1 MSDLSGLSD
10 SQLERFQRHL
20 SLSGFGPEPQQRLLD
35 SRVLVIGAGGL
46 GAPVLTYLAAAGVG
60 RLEIVDDDVVDR
72 SNLHRQVI
80 HAEER
85 IGEPKTASA
94 AGVMRGLHPEV
105 DVVEHRCRITPDNAL
120 DLVRDVDLVIDGSD
134 NFLTR
139 YVVSD
144 AAEILGKP
152 VVYGAILRFSG
163 QVSVFWA
170 GRGPTYRDL
179 YPELPDPREVPTCAE
194 AGVLGVLPGVV
205 GTLMATEAI
214 KVLTGIGEPLLGR
227 ILFFDALA
235 ASFRE
240 LALAPDP
247 GRARVEE
254 VGADLGPLLETASAC
269 AVGGGESGAA
279 GSSAAAGGD
288 GEAGGDAGN
297 GAEAGTGV
305 DAGTG
310 TTTAGTDADAGA
322 EISPAR
328 LRELLSGAPG
338 GTAVRLLDVR
348 EGWEHRLGAIPDA
361 LHVPLGGIVESGGD
375 LPALEPLGLGEDA
388 DVVVVYCKAGVRS
401 RRAQD
406 VLRER
411 YPQARL
417 LSLAGGYDAWSRG

>member
-60 RLEIVDDDVVDR
+60 RIEIVDDDVVDR

-105 DVVEHRCRITPDNAL
+105 DVVEHRCRITPGNAL
-120 DLVRDVDLVIDGSD
+120 ELMREADLVIDGSD

-144 AAEILGKP
+144 AAEILRKP
-152 VVYGAILRFSG
+152 VVHGAILRFSG

-170 GRGPTYRDL
+170 GRGPTYRDM
-179 YPELPDPREVPTCAE
+179 YPELPDPSEIPTCAE

-214 KVLTGIGEPLLGR
+214 KVLTGVGEPLIGR
-227 ILFFDALA
+227 VLFFDALK

-240 LALAPDP
+240 LRLEPDP
-247 GRARVEE
+247 GRRPVKE
-254 VGADLGPLLETASAC
+254 VGADLGPLMESASAC
-269 AVGGGESGAA
+269 AVGGETAGAA
-279 GSSAAAGGD
+279 VPAED
-288 GEAGGDAGN
+288 GT
-297 GAEAGTGV
+297 AE
-305 DAGTG
+305 
-310 TTTAGTDADAGA
+310 
-322 EISPAR
+322 EISPAQ
-328 LRELLSGAPG
+328 LRELLAG
-338 GTAVRLLDVR
+338 GPDGGPVRLLDVR
-348 EGWEHRLGAIPDA
+348 EEWEHRLGAIPDA
-361 LHVPLGGIVESGGD
+361 LHVPLGGIVDSEGA
-375 LPALEPLGLGEDA
+375 LPALDPLRLGRD
-388 DVVVVYCKAGVRS
+388 DDGVVVVYCKAGVRS
-401 RRAQD
+401 RRAQE
-406 VLRER
+406 VLRGR

-417 LSLAGGYDAWSRG
+417 VSLTGGYDAWSRG